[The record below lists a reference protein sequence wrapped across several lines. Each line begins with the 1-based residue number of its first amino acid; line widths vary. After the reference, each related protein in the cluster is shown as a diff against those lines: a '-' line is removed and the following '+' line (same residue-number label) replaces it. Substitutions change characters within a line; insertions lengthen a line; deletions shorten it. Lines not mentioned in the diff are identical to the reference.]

1 MILSREKATKIA
13 KELSKKKIFLH
24 SVLKTFEVMQD
35 TTSDILK
42 DYADKQAAILA
53 DYVASAE
60 LIAEIKKTNDDLLL
74 ELAEADKMLRDEITE
89 FELDVRMIADYL
101 EDHDLDKD
109 ENEELLDRLDTD
121 GIKDEITGGGS
132 YILIR
137 TDNFDQQQ
145 RIEDFVKENIFPF
158 YRDQME
164 KIEIE

>member
-13 KELSKKKIFLH
+13 KELSKKQIFLH

-42 DYADKQAAILA
+42 DYADKQAEILA

-89 FELDVRMIADYL
+89 FELDARMIADYL

-145 RIEDFVKENIFPF
+145 RIEDFVKENIYPF
-158 YRDQME
+158 DNDQRD
-164 KIEIE
+164 KIEIG

>member
-1 MILSREKATKIA
+1 M
-13 KELSKKKIFLH
+13 SKKPEIFLH